1 MLVTHREHTCNQHF
15 TEMGMIV
22 NGFINVV
29 ISNLEK
35 RYELSSTETGLIAS
49 FYDIAT
55 VLCLIPVSYFG
66 GLGCKPRYIG
76 IGVFFMG
83 VGSFIFA
90 LPQFVSGIYQPLDD
104 GDIICNGTTTVSSC
118 DQNSGLSDYKYVF
131 FLAQILLGIGASPLY
146 TLGITYLDDNLS
158 VRSSALYIGIY
169 SALVVFGPA
178 IGYLAGGA
186 FLELY
191 VDIDKVDL
199 SSISLKPTSARY
211 VGAWWIGFLIS
222 SVLAL
227 VIAYPLCGFPSSLP
241 VFMPKFVET
250 QFSLKASTAATY
262 VVIGKLRL
270 ALVLS
275 MLCVV
280 SCLAFLVHCDD
291 LPFAG
296 VNLLYGESPKNGSME
311 FIGKFEPSPCNSD
324 CHCTLENYNPVCGP
338 ILFGKLIDM
347 ACKLWQ
353 SNCDN
358 NGSCFFYNKKTMSY
372 SLLAVGISGK
382 ALYAFFTFLSIQFY
396 RPTEDEKEAS
406 LSAEITFNKENCE
419 TCGWGPLKPTWCQ
432 RFRNPPCVLVW
443 LCFAG
448 AIQGMVVNGFVNVVI
463 SSVERR
469 YELSS
474 TESGFIASSYDVA
487 VVLCLLPITYFGG
500 FGCKPRYLGIGLFI
514 IGLGSFVFTIPHYVV
529 GVYTPGTGDESA
541 LCSSNS
547 SSTQCTPLDSKLSDL
562 KYFFYLGQFLHG
574 IGATPLYTLGYTYLF
589 ENLPLRSSSLYF
601 ALLVGG
607 FSTFSPK
614 FIESQFSVTSS
625 TAALYVG
632 AVTIP
637 AGGGGTLL
645 GGYLIKR
652 FNLRVR
658 GIIKITKGFLGS
670 FEKGTCN
677 ANCNCGLENYKP
689 VCGIDGV
696 TYYSPCHAGCEVEIS
711 GDKMKYHNCSCLT
724 YYKSN
729 TSLLEY
735 TAQAD
740 RCKSDCWYLP
750 LFLPIFTVMVFLTFI
765 PETMAVAATLRCL
778 PQEERSVGMGVQSVI
793 ARCLGSIPG
802 PVLKCLF
809 CYFLGSIPGPVLKCL
824 FCYF

>member
-1 MLVTHREHTCNQHF
+1 MTEVNETNGVKSRNDTGEDDEDNQPCGWGSLRPLICQKF
-15 TEMGMIV
+15 RNPKWVLFCLCWAGATQGMIV

-76 IGVFFMG
+76 IGVFIMG

-191 VDIDKVDL
+191 VDVDKVDL

-241 VFMPKFVET
+241 GSNKYRLEKEKQVYQQSGTDGDAQAETKHSKLSIGGMFRSFKCLLLNPTYVFLNLATACDSFLLAGFSVFMPKFVET

-262 VVIGKLRL
+262 VGFALIPAGCGGMLLGGYLVKRFDLQVIGKLRL

-324 CHCTLENYNPVCGP
+324 CHCTLENYNPVCGVDGVMYYSSCYAGCQRIVSREEPVTYQDCSCISNYEGNDPLPFMATQGYCESQCTQLPIFMPMFTFITLLTFIYAVPSMSVTLRCVSQQDRSFAVGLQSILGRLLGFIPGP

-406 LSAEITFNKENCE
+406 LSAEITFNSDKIISFTSKKKSDKVFTVENDAVLYKVS
-419 TCGWGPLKPTWCQ
+419 PL
-432 RFRNPPCVLVW
+432 ND
-443 LCFAG
+443 
-448 AIQGMVVNGFVNVVI
+448 NVCHV
-463 SSVERR
+463 
-469 YELSS
+469 
-474 TESGFIASSYDVA
+474 
-487 VVLCLLPITYFGG
+487 G
-500 FGCKPRYLGIGLFI
+500 FG
-514 IGLGSFVFTIPHYVV
+514 
-529 GVYTPGTGDESA
+529 D
-541 LCSSNS
+541 
-547 SSTQCTPLDSKLSDL
+547 
-562 KYFFYLGQFLHG
+562 
-574 IGATPLYTLGYTYLF
+574 
-589 ENLPLRSSSLYF
+589 
-601 ALLVGG
+601 
-607 FSTFSPK
+607 
-614 FIESQFSVTSS
+614 
-625 TAALYVG
+625 
-632 AVTIP
+632 
-637 AGGGGTLL
+637 
-645 GGYLIKR
+645 
-652 FNLRVR
+652 
-658 GIIKITKGFLGS
+658 
-670 FEKGTCN
+670 
-677 ANCNCGLENYKP
+677 
-689 VCGIDGV
+689 
-696 TYYSPCHAGCEVEIS
+696 
-711 GDKMKYHNCSCLT
+711 
-724 YYKSN
+724 
-729 TSLLEY
+729 
-735 TAQAD
+735 TAQNGH
-740 RCKSDCWYLP
+740 L
-750 LFLPIFTVMVFLTFI
+750 
-765 PETMAVAATLRCL
+765 
-778 PQEERSVGMGVQSVI
+778 
-793 ARCLGSIPG
+793 
-802 PVLKCLF
+802 
-809 CYFLGSIPGPVLKCL
+809 
-824 FCYF
+824 